1 MRARTATI
9 GDLETVFRDLS
20 GRMSADYVAAG
31 LTVEGAQ
38 DSLTMDLKEG
48 RAHALLDDDTVVAII
63 TWHEIDHVAET
74 AFAAREG
81 FFTASTVRFCKKHI
95 RRIQELT
102 GNMPIRSRSWLGE
115 PEVTRWFRIIG
126 YEQLQGNGSRL
137 FELPPA

>member
-31 LTVEGAQ
+31 LTLQGAQ
-38 DSLTMDLKEG
+38 DSLMMDLKEG
-48 RAHALLDDDTVVAII
+48 RAHALLDGEAVVAII
-63 TWHEIDHVAET
+63 TWHETDHSAET

-81 FFTASTVRFCKKHI
+81 FFSASTVRFCKKHI

-102 GNMPIRSRSWLGE
+102 GNLPILSRSWLDG
-115 PEVTRWFRIIG
+115 PEVARWFRIIG
-126 YEQLQGNGSRL
+126 YEQKQGNGVKV
-137 FELPPA
+137 FELSPA

>member
-95 RRIQELT
+95 RRIQALT
-102 GNMPIRSRSWLGE
+102 GNMPVRSRSWLCE
-115 PEVTRWFRIIG
+115 PEVIRWFKIIG
-126 YEQLQGNGSRL
+126 YEQMQGNGSRL
-137 FELPPA
+137 FQLPPA